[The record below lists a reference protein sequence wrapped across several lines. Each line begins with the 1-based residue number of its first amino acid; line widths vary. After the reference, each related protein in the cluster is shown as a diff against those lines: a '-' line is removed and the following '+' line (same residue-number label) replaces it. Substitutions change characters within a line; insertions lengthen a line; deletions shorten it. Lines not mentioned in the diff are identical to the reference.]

1 MKLDTIRVDGMPG
14 GESLTAAIVALL
26 DAHLCSFES
35 DDVNS
40 VLGTS
45 YLSVAADA
53 PLSLWSKAG
62 RDIRLI
68 DSARVF
74 GVHLRPL
81 HPTAA
86 ARGLENANEF
96 ADHFRDS
103 YVPLI
108 RRALAA
114 GEPVLA
120 WQGWPGH
127 AALDWGIITRVSG
140 SQLGV
145 AGTAPGFDEVVE
157 LKTPAIQC
165 YVVESVTGA
174 SPSAIDLLVHSLNIA
189 ATLMTGKQRFAGP
202 WITGPTTHDNWRQR
216 LINPTD
222 GDCAD
227 DHAAIA
233 HAIASNRKCAGRFLS
248 RHQSVIIS
256 AGRAVELIIRHS
268 RLAGELATELVTMF
282 RSGELDDAL
291 RGKCAERVRQ
301 IQSEDEAIADNV
313 STIVQRLTALA
324 H

>member
-1 MKLDTIRVDGMPG
+1 MKLDTIRVVGKPG
-14 GESLTAAIVALL
+14 GESLTAAIAALL
-26 DAHLCSFES
+26 DGHQCSFEF

-40 VLGTS
+40 VLGIS
-45 YLSVAADA
+45 YLAVAADA
-53 PLSLWSKAG
+53 PLSYWSKAG
-62 RDIRLI
+62 RDVRLI
-68 DSARVF
+68 DSAREF

-86 ARGLENANEF
+86 ARGLHNADEF

-108 RRALAA
+108 RRALTA
-114 GEPVLA
+114 GESVLA

-127 AALDWGIITRVSG
+127 AAMDWGIITRVSG
-140 SQLGV
+140 SKLGV
-145 AGTAPGFDEVVE
+145 AGTAPGFNEVVD

-174 SPSAIDLLVHSLNIA
+174 SPSANDLLVHSLNVA
-189 ATLMTGKQRFAGP
+189 ATLMTGKQRLAGP
-202 WITGPTTHDNWRQR
+202 WVTGPTTHDSWRNR
-216 LINPTD
+216 LLDPVD
-222 GDCAD
+222 GDTTK

-233 HAIASNRKCAGRFLS
+233 QSIAANRKCAGRFLS

-268 RLAGELATELVTMF
+268 RMAGELATELVTMF
-282 RSGELDDAL
+282 GSGELTDAL
-291 RGKCAERVRQ
+291 RDKCAERIRQ

-313 STIVQRLTALA
+313 STIVQRLTAVA